1 MGDATFQ
8 CGGCSKNHKWTPQ
21 LAGRSVKCPCGH
33 VMRAPAECP
42 AADDDLFDIAPETAR
57 LAAPVP
63 AAVAASNTVLAYQRP
78 GATAVAAPAD
88 AYFPDKI
95 KDFQMPL
102 ALLAGGIVVEFLA
115 GWWTRSRTG
124 EGALGALSEIG
135 VGLVVGTGLM
145 LVALFI
151 AARFRGIDLG
161 RFWTA
166 VLKLA
171 AISVAPSALMT
182 LLDIFFR
189 FVPLFGGLLVWVAGF
204 CFYFAL
210 IGAFFDLDQSD
221 TWYCVIV
228 IFLVKLA
235 VYFAAMYLLPK

>member
-1 MGDATFQ
+1 MRDATFQ
-8 CGGCSKNHKWTPQ
+8 CDGCGKHYKWTPER
-21 LAGRSVKCPCGH
+21 AGRSVKCPCGH
-33 VMRAPAECP
+33 AMRVPAECP
-42 AADDDLFDIAPETAR
+42 APTDDLYDIAPETAR
-57 LAAPVP
+57 LASAVPTVAPP
-63 AAVAASNTVLAYQRP
+63 QETVLAYQRP
-78 GATAVAAPAD
+78 GAATVAAPVD
-88 AYFPDKI
+88 AYFPDKV

-102 ALLAGGIVVEFLA
+102 VLLAGGVIIECIA
-115 GWWTRSRTG
+115 GWWTSSRTG
-124 EGALGALSEIG
+124 GGALHALSRIG
-135 VGLVVGTGLM
+135 IEVVLGTGLM
-145 LVALFI
+145 LVALFA

-182 LLDIFFR
+182 LLMVSLR
-189 FVPLFGGLLVWVAGF
+189 FVPVFGGLLAWVAGF

-221 TWYCVIV
+221 TWYCVMV

-235 VYFAAMYLLPK
+235 VFFALIGLLAM

>member
-8 CGGCSKNHKWTPQ
+8 CGGCGKNHRWTPK
-21 LAGRSVKCPCGH
+21 LASRSVKCPCGH

-42 AADDDLFDIAPETAR
+42 AADDDLFDIEPETAR
-57 LAAPVP
+57 VAAPVP
-63 AAVAASNTVLAYQRP
+63 AVPASNPILAYQRP
-78 GATAVAAPAD
+78 GATAIAAPAD

-102 ALLAGGIVVEFLA
+102 ALLAGGIVIECLA

-124 EGALGALSEIG
+124 AGALSALSEIG
-135 VGLVVGTGLM
+135 IDLVAGTCLM
-145 LVALFI
+145 LIALFI
-151 AARFRGIDLG
+151 AARFRGINLG

-166 VLKLA
+166 LLKLA
-171 AISVAPSALMT
+171 AISVAPSGLMT
-182 LLDIFFR
+182 LLYIFFR
-189 FVPLFGGLLVWVAGF
+189 LVPFVGILLVWLAGF

-228 IFLVKLA
+228 IFLVKLT
-235 VYFAAMYLLPK
+235 VYFAALYVVLR